1 MNISLLN
8 RVKELA
14 QKHGVSI
21 YKLEKDLGFS
31 PKSIIK
37 WDNHTP
43 SIEKVKAVADY
54 FGVTV
59 DELLGDQMPEAS
71 YTPADLEDLRYLH
84 DNPEVRI
91 LLSATSKLSKGS
103 IKALAEIARRMN
115 EDGDI

>member
-54 FGVTV
+54 FGITV
-59 DELLGDQMPEAS
+59 DELLGEETPEAT
-71 YTPADLEDLRYLH
+71 YTPADLEDLRFLH
-84 DNPEVRI
+84 DNPDARI
-91 LLSATSKLSKGS
+91 LLSHLPNMPKSSVKLL
-103 IKALAEIARRMN
+103 IEIARRMN
-115 EDGDI
+115 E